1 MEKSFAQQM
10 LEQLSENVSQLILT
24 VLELKD
30 KNANLPV
37 VEVTAIA
44 NAASSISDIAIK
56 LADAEYSNYPSI
68 YNEIINTTTNMS
80 TIKKTTIDCIANFQT
95 TTNKQ
100 LSWSN
105 LIQSCKNIAN
115 ETYKILKVIYDADIK
130 RLKHLIET
138 CKNQFKNN
146 ENSFGMIDREEFNE
160 FGELVNQTI
169 SNVIEYSSCLEVKA
183 KENQLSSPLQNQF
196 IDDDD
201 DDEDIIKLSQQL
213 VEDANRLIDIV
224 NDIFSDL
231 DDPSQKQKFIN
242 HQNSLLNQLNHTFN
256 LIQTNSPTLSL
267 PEFTNVNN
275 YIQSPIPSQ
284 YSTSNIKTIYNDN
297 SNNNNNIEINN
308 EINNNNN
315 NNNIDKNDN
324 NNLLNDLIRGISK
337 SCIEELRAACRGD
350 PMATETISN
359 SIQQLIPI
367 LNDTLNQYI
376 KNNNNNINKNEKE
389 ILEKSINKLK
399 NDLIQKYI
407 QSATLVTRSSG
418 NQNVKNDEINKMIE
432 GLESIQ
438 DCLNSIDG
446 IVSTKEDQFLNAIK
460 AKEDVLTILSDH
472 SIANNTQAIVG
483 TLKHLAKNQHQ
494 IEALITSTSTT
505 PEDNNNNNN
514 YNNNSI
520 NPEIN
525 EAVSKLSELL
535 PLQIQ
540 AAKLYLKDSTN
551 LENRKQF
558 TDISN
563 SMKLPLSKIQSLME
577 PSTISDSNE
586 LLSKQENSSN
596 QVLLN
601 NINNNNNNNN
611 NIEENSKLIDKLL
624 KDLENDN
631 ANLVGLIE
639 SELVL
644 SNDTLLKEFVKKTI
658 DQLLKE
664 VQNRRDIGMNKFS
677 KSPFDKDVKQEFLK
691 SNQLI
696 SDLSKS
702 LIDCLK
708 SFEVVPLL
716 KLQLLNCHPQSVTP
730 NSPKLQSTQKDINNR
745 INSII
750 YNYKDQMLDQPL
762 IENQIKQ
769 LESYQNQLNQELS
782 KDLNGSK
789 DNLSYI
795 LDNIINN
802 ISNLSNLP
810 SSSSSNGGGGDGQ
823 VIIPIENLNDEIIDG
838 INEEINQEII
848 KENKEN
854 EIKRDNERLEELKQL
869 ENLSNDQKLLKLF
882 NDLIQYLKNNEANK
896 SVVTLKQLIG
906 EQDKLI
912 QLGNEIKQNSN
923 SQDFKD
929 QIDSSINLFKNSISS
944 SIALAGKTAKINDDP
959 QLTKACK
966 TVKKSIIELTRL
978 LKLNPLIEELSSY
991 QQALLLKPQQINENI
1006 IKGFKEHQINSRYY
1020 IETAYQVGKDD
1031 LISQSIEKIVY
1042 QQSEL
1047 LRLASNHLTSKEVSE
1062 TLDPNIQLLL
1072 ANSLE
1077 TVKKSIVDQVEAA
1090 LSFLESEKSDDQI
1103 EKLLTIL
1110 DTVSESVDNCSKSI
1124 FFATG
1129 KGKQQQDLSPTTISQ
1144 NTIKQSIN
1152 SIIPTLTLQATQL
1165 QSNPNDKELEKK
1177 HQQLLDQIIQPLEQ
1191 LILNPNIN
1199 QIIDKENVE
1208 KNNNND
1214 NNNNNDGDDDDDE
1227 EEDKKIKKLIND
1239 EKKELD
1245 KLESNALDSDSK
1257 GVVESSRSLVKLHQ
1271 EILSLAD
1278 SLTSST
1284 AVLIDANQ
1292 SNADFERNLIIKEC
1306 SKELS
1311 TLIPLQL
1318 QTIKSMLQSK
1328 DIPTEA
1334 SYQKKVGFINNQIK
1348 RNLNEIEK
1356 QSSNN
1361 NSNYKLISKTPYYSD
1376 QFKKLSNKID
1386 NNGMLIKDENQF
1398 KVNLKRLEKL
1408 AGKCIDSS
1416 NFDLSRQQSYL
1427 DKERQQRIRDAIN
1440 KLENK
1445 LNGKNNDSTDD
1456 LSNKINQYLKQP
1468 LNPISREQFEKVR
1481 SQFQQNLDN
1490 LINEQLSTPLQ
1501 LLLNHSNLIQKLS
1514 RQSTQQPINNNNNVN
1529 NNNNAK
1535 IQETT
1540 KKILENYSKLK
1551 QQLINNDIKLNESK
1565 KLIIGKSLKEIET
1578 LTPQLIVASNNC
1590 LNDNNNDQKKRELLE
1605 NLQTKIESP
1614 IYEILN
1620 QLDSIDPIF
1629 QFKNAIKQYQATLIK
1644 LNDSIDSSTVTND
1657 NSKQIDEYI
1666 SKLSNLQSNHLIP
1679 LLKQQGL
1686 NEKEL
1691 KEFESQLKSKL
1702 SDVNSISKDY
1712 LKNLKQS
1719 KLTDTIKAEKDMSIS
1734 SLCNLINSIQS
1745 INQPKIEDNRIK
1757 LSQSS
1762 QSKSKD
1768 IKQLVDSIKSNNLLP
1783 IVESPNKIERYV
1795 SIQTNSTKPIFSSSS
1810 SSNNGK
1816 IISTAQVNYKPRSSS
1831 QPQKP
1836 ILTNTNNITI
1846 TKPIRPIE
1854 TRVPIKLTTQPQS
1867 TTPKTVPP
1875 PTTTTTTTTAAV
1887 TTKPIPNKTPQ
1898 PINTFKP
1905 SDKGASLEDSCINA
1919 ANQMSN
1925 ISGNEQL
1932 GTIGKELE
1940 AYANAIKI
1948 GDKKQI
1954 LLCGR
1959 NISIL
1964 LNKYSTEVSNNIKS
1978 TPTSNKMLQTRCSHG
1993 IGVLQTLSCQFKI
2006 LSSVKAASDEKDSD
2020 SDSQLTSMVNQL
2032 TSTLLDLN
2040 TSTSTLN
2047 KFKK

>member
-56 LADAEYSNYPSI
+56 LADAEYSNYPTI

-95 TTNKQ
+95 ATNKQ
-100 LSWSN
+100 QSWSN

-130 RLKHLIET
+130 RLKHIIEI
-138 CKNQFKNN
+138 CKSQFEKN

-160 FGELVNQTI
+160 FGELVNQCI
-169 SNVIEYSSCLEVKA
+169 SNLIEYSSCLEVKA
-183 KENQLSSPLQNQF
+183 KENQLSSPIKYQEES
-196 IDDDD
+196 DDN
-201 DDEDIIKLSQQL
+201 DIIKLSKQL
-213 VEDANRLIDIV
+213 VEDANCLVDIV

-256 LIQTNSPTLSL
+256 LIQSNSPTLSL
-267 PEFTNVNN
+267 PEFTNINHH
-275 YIQSPIPSQ
+275 IQSPIPSQ
-284 YSTSNIKTIYNDN
+284 YSTFNIKTIYNEN
-297 SNNNNNIEINN
+297 NNINNNNNNNYNN

-315 NNNIDKNDN
+315 NINNNNNSNNN

-337 SCIEELRAACRGD
+337 SCIEELRATCRGD

-359 SIQQLIPI
+359 SISQLIPI
-367 LNDTLNQYI
+367 LNDNINQYI
-376 KNNNNNINKNEKE
+376 KKNNNNNSNDEKE

-399 NDLIQKYI
+399 NELIPKYI
-407 QSATLVTRSSG
+407 QSAQLITRSSSSSYGITG
-418 NQNVKNDEINKMIE
+418 NKNSEEINKMIE
-432 GLESIQ
+432 GLDSIQ
-438 DCLNSIDG
+438 DCLNSIDS
-446 IVSTKEDQFLNAIK
+446 IVSTKEDQFLNAVK
-460 AKEDVLTILSDH
+460 AKENVLTILSDH
-472 SIANNTQAIVG
+472 SIGDNTQAIVG
-483 TLKHLAKNQHQ
+483 SLKLLAKNQHHL
-494 IEALITSTSTT
+494 EGMITDSDSNS
-505 PEDNNNNNN
+505 NNNNS
-514 YNNNSI
+514 NNSI
-520 NPEIN
+520 NPDIN
-525 EAVSKLSELL
+525 EAISKLSELL

-551 LENRKQF
+551 IENRKQF

-563 SMKLPLSKIQSLME
+563 SMKLPLTKIQSLME
-577 PSTISDSNE
+577 PSIISDSNE

-596 QVLLN
+596 QILLN
-601 NINNNNNNNN
+601 TIPTAIGNNNNF
-611 NIEENSKLIDKLL
+611 EENSKLIDKLL

-631 ANLVGLIE
+631 SNLVGLIE
-639 SELVL
+639 SELIL
-644 SNDTLLKEFVKKTI
+644 SNDQLLKDFVKKTI
-658 DQLLKE
+658 DQLLEE
-664 VQNRRDIGMNKFS
+664 VKNRRSIGMNKLS
-677 KSPFDKDVKQEFLK
+677 KSPHDKEIKQEFLK

-708 SFEVVPLL
+708 SFEVIPLL
-716 KLQLLNCHPQSVTP
+716 KLQLLSAHPQSVTP
-730 NSPKLQSTQKDINNR
+730 NSPKLQSAQKDINNR
-745 INSII
+745 INSIV
-750 YNYKDQMLDQPL
+750 YQYKDIQKYDPL
-762 IENQIKQ
+762 IDNQIKQ
-769 LESYQNQLNQELS
+769 LESFQNQLNQELS
-782 KDLNGSK
+782 KDSNGSK

-795 LDNIINN
+795 IDNVVNSFN
-802 ISNLSNLP
+802 NLSNLP
-810 SSSSSNGGGGDGQ
+810 TSINGQDNEITT
-823 VIIPIENLNDEIIDG
+823 IIPIEKLNDELIDE
-838 INEEINQEII
+838 INEEMNLEII

-854 EIKRDNERLEELKQL
+854 EIKRENERLEELKQL

-906 EQDKLI
+906 EQEKLI
-912 QLGNEIKQNSN
+912 QLANEIKQNSN

-978 LKLNPLIEELSSY
+978 LKLNPFVEELSLY
-991 QQALLLKPQQINENI
+991 QLKQQQQQAQLLLPINENI

-1047 LRLASNHLTSKEVSE
+1047 LKLASNYLASKEVYE

-1077 TVKKSIVDQVEAA
+1077 TVRKSIVDQVESA
-1090 LSFLESEKSDDQI
+1090 LSFLESEKSDEQI

-1124 FFATG
+1124 FFSINQ
-1129 KGKQQQDLSPTTISQ
+1129 KGKQDLSPNTISQ

-1165 QSNPNDKELEKK
+1165 QSNPNDKELERK

-1199 QIIDKENVE
+1199 QIIDDKEIIEIENELSSNEFEE
-1208 KNNNND
+1208 K
-1214 NNNNNDGDDDDDE
+1214 
-1227 EEDKKIKKLIND
+1227 EDKKIKKLIND

-1257 GVVESSRSLVKLHQ
+1257 GVVESSRSLVKFHQ

-1278 SLTSST
+1278 SLTTTDS
-1284 AVLIDANQ
+1284 DNGNGNEDENQ
-1292 SNADFERNLIIKEC
+1292 ERNQIIKEC

-1386 NNGMLIKDENQF
+1386 NNGILVKDEQQL

-1408 AGKCIDSS
+1408 GEKCIDSS
-1416 NFDLSRQQSYL
+1416 NFDLSRQQTFL

-1440 KLENK
+1440 RLENK
-1445 LNGKNNDSTDD
+1445 LNGDNGDSN

-1468 LNPISREQFEKVR
+1468 LNPISREQFENIR
-1481 SQFQQNLDN
+1481 SKFQQSLDN
-1490 LINEQLSTPLQ
+1490 LIDEQLSTPLQ

-1514 RQSTQQPINNNNNVN
+1514 RQSTQQQNNNGQY
-1529 NNNNAK
+1529 K

-1540 KKILENYSKLK
+1540 KKLLENYQKLK
-1551 QQLINNDIKLNESK
+1551 QQLINNDIKLNETK
-1565 KLIIGKSLKEIET
+1565 KSLIGKSLKEIEN
-1578 LTPQLIVASNNC
+1578 LTPQLIIASTNC
-1590 LNDNNNDQKKRELLE
+1590 LNDNNNNDQKKREILE

-1620 QLDSIDPIF
+1620 QLDPIDPIF
-1629 QFKNAIKQYQATLIK
+1629 QFKNLIKQYQATLIK
-1644 LNDSIDSSTVTND
+1644 LNDTIDSSSSTTINES
-1657 NSKQIDEYI
+1657 NFKQIDDYI

-1679 LLKQQGL
+1679 LLKQQKQSQSL
-1686 NEKEL
+1686 NDENEI
-1691 KEFESQLKSKL
+1691 KEFEIQLKSKL
-1702 SDVNSISKDY
+1702 NDVESISKDY

-1734 SLCNLINSIQS
+1734 SLSNLINSIQS

-1757 LSQSS
+1757 LSHSS

-1795 SIQTNSTKPIFSSSS
+1795 SIQTNTTKPIFSN
-1810 SSNNGK
+1810 NNGK
-1816 IISTAQVNYKPRSSS
+1816 IISTAQVNFKPRSSS

-1836 ILTNTNNITI
+1836 ILTNTNTIAI

-1854 TRVPIKLTTQPQS
+1854 TRVPVKLSTQP
-1867 TTPKTVPP
+1867 TTS
-1875 PTTTTTTTTAAV
+1875 TTTTLPPPSTTSLQ
-1887 TTKPIPNKTPQ
+1887 TKSIPIKTPQ
-1898 PINTFKP
+1898 TTVATFKP
-1905 SDKGASLEDSCINA
+1905 IDKGASLEDSCINA

-1925 ISGNEQL
+1925 VIGNEQL
-1932 GTIGKELE
+1932 STIAKELE
-1940 AYANAIKI
+1940 SYANAIKV

-1959 NISIL
+1959 NISTL
-1964 LNKYSTEVSNNIKS
+1964 LNKYSSEVSNNIKS

-2040 TSTSTLN
+2040 TSTNTLN